1 MTAPHVHVVGAG
13 MAGLAAAVA
22 LVQAG
27 CRVSLIEAGPQAGG
41 RCRSYDDREIGCRV
55 DNGNHL
61 LLSGNRASMAYLDTI
76 GARDTLGGPGEPFFP
91 FFDVRDAS
99 RWTVRPNS
107 GRLPWWIFSARRRA
121 PGTRPAD
128 YLPLIR
134 LARSRGSERTVDAM
148 LPRGALRERLMEPL
162 AIAALN
168 TPLAEAKAGLM
179 DAEMSESLMR
189 GGGAC
194 VPLFPRASL
203 AESLV
208 EPALA
213 WLAAHG
219 AELQT
224 GRRVA
229 GLRIEGGRVAGLLG
243 PGGEIAAERVVLA
256 VPPPVAGGLIHN
268 LSVPD
273 AFEAIMNIHFR
284 AAPQPEPDIA
294 RAGFAGLIGGIAE
307 WVFVK
312 PGHVSVTISAANR
325 LIDSP
330 SEALAADVWPE
341 VAAALSLA
349 GPMPA
354 WRVVKEKRA
363 TFAATAAQDRLRP
376 GPRTALGGVALAGDW
391 TATGLPATI
400 EGAIRS
406 GNSAAALILSELAPH
421 G

>member
-1 MTAPHVHVVGAG
+1 
-13 MAGLAAAVA
+13 
-22 LVQAG
+22 
-27 CRVSLIEAGPQAGG
+27 
-41 RCRSYDDREIGCRV
+41 
-55 DNGNHL
+55 
-61 LLSGNRASMAYLDTI
+61 
-76 GARDTLGGPGEPFFP
+76 
-91 FFDVRDAS
+91 
-99 RWTVRPNS
+99 
-107 GRLPWWIFSARRRA
+107 
-121 PGTRPAD
+121 
-128 YLPLIR
+128 
-134 LARSRGSERTVDAM
+134 
-148 LPRGALRERLMEPL
+148 MEPL

-179 DAEMSESLMR
+179 AAVMSESLMR
-189 GGGAC
+189 GGAAC